1 MPYVSKKQQAFF
13 HTNTAK
19 EQGILPKTVKEFDE
33 ASKGLKLPKYA
44 HKSGGKFRKTKSN
57 MRRS

>member
-1 MPYVSKKQQAFF
+1 MPYKSDKQRKYF
-13 HTNTAK
+13 HAA
-19 EQGILPKTVKEFDE
+19 EERGEIAPKTVKEFDQ

>member
-1 MPYVSKKQQAFF
+1 MPYKSDKQRKYF
-13 HTNTAK
+13 HAA
-19 EQGILPKTVKEFDE
+19 EERGEIEPKTVKEFDQ